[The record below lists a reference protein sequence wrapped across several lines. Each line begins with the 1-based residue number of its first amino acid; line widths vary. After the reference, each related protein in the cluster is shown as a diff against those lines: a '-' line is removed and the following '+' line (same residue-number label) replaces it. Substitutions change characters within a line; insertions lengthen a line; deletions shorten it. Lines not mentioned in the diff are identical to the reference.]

1 MTLRTLLPL
10 MAALLGGCSSVLM
23 TSDGASPGDNLMYAG
38 TRFNAKVIGQDSC
51 EQSGYNAGYS
61 CAYQQLLTPLCLFDF
76 DRERGRFRLRS
87 IHPGHTLEEVLD
99 QTGFEFDRP
108 ERVATTPSADAAT
121 LDILYGPV
129 RTALASGYPAFAESM
144 VAATAGFD
152 RPHATRVARS
162 AMGKL
167 T

>member
-61 CAYQQLLTPLCLFDF
+61 CAYQQLLTPLCLIDF
-76 DRERGRFRLRS
+76 VPSLALD
-87 IHPGHTLEEVLD
+87 TLLLPF
-99 QTGFEFDRP
+99 TGLH
-108 ERVATTPSADAAT
+108 AAISPSEPPDEQ
-121 LDILYGPV
+121 P
-129 RTALASGYPAFAESM
+129 AES
-144 VAATAGFD
+144 A
-152 RPHATRVARS
+152 RP
-162 AMGKL
+162 
-167 T
+167 